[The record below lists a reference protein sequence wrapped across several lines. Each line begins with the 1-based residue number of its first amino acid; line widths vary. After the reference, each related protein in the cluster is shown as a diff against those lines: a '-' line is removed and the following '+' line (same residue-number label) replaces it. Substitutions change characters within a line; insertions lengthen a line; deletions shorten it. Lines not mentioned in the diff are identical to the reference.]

1 MVQADALNSW
11 TALQNHHNSV
21 GKSFVLKKEFERDPS
36 RFEKFSYTFEN
47 GADGSEILF
56 DFSKNFLTEETLK
69 LLVAVAKE
77 AKVEDLRDA
86 MFRGEKINFTE
97 NRAVLHTALRNVTNE
112 KVEVDGKDVMPG
124 VNKELKHMEEFSEA
138 IRSGEWKGYTGK
150 PLTTII
156 NVGIGGSDLCVPRF
170 QNSGCVLMKI
180 GALSWSLKLL
190 STIVIASRLS
200 ISCPTLMA
208 RIWLKHSATPTQ
220 KQLSS

>member
-36 RFEKFSYTFEN
+36 RFEKFSYTFDN
-47 GADGSEILF
+47 TADGSEILF

-97 NRAVLHTALRNVTNE
+97 DRAVLHTALRNVTNE

-156 NVGIGGSDLCVPRF
+156 NVGIGGSDLCVPRS
-170 QNSGCVLMKI
+170 QSPGVY
-180 GALSWSLKLL
+180 
-190 STIVIASRLS
+190 
-200 ISCPTLMA
+200 
-208 RIWLKHSATPTQ
+208 
-220 KQLSS
+220 

>member
-1 MVQADALNSW
+1 MVQADALNAW

-47 GADGSEILF
+47 TADGSEILF

-86 MFRGEKINFTE
+86 MFSGEKINFTE
-97 NRAVLHTALRNVTNE
+97 DRAVLHTALRNVTNE

-170 QNSGCVLMKI
+170 QIPGIC
-180 GALSWSLKLL
+180 
-190 STIVIASRLS
+190 
-200 ISCPTLMA
+200 
-208 RIWLKHSATPTQ
+208 
-220 KQLSS
+220 

>member
-36 RFEKFSYTFEN
+36 RFEKFSYTFDN
-47 GADGSEILF
+47 TADGSEILF

-77 AKVEDLRDA
+77 AKLEDLRDA

-97 NRAVLHTALRNVTNE
+97 DRAVLHTALRNVTNE

-156 NVGIGGSDLCVPRF
+156 NIGIGGSDLY
-170 QNSGCVLMKI
+170 VL
-180 GALSWSLKLL
+180 
-190 STIVIASRLS
+190 
-200 ISCPTLMA
+200 PF
-208 RIWLKHSATPTQ
+208 WLFGRCS
-220 KQLSS
+220 